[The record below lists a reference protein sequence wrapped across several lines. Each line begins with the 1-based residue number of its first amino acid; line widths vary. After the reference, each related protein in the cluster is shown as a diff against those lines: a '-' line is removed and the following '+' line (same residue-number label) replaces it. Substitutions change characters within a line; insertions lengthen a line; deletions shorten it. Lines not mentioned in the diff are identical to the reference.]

1 VKLTFKK
8 SEKLT
13 SRIIIDMIFA
23 KGSTLKK
30 FPILVKYLEVEFRD
44 QERLKVVMSVP
55 KRRIKKAV
63 DRNRIKRLMR
73 EAYRLNRAAFKE
85 MIIAEEKSL
94 ALFFIYNGKE
104 NPDFTAIEVKIKLI
118 LKELS
123 QVIGEKAK
131 KEV

>member
-1 VKLTFKK
+1 
-8 SEKLT
+8 
-13 SRIIIDMIFA
+13 MIFA
-23 KGSTLKK
+23 EGNTLKK
-30 FPILVKYLEVEFRD
+30 YPVLLKYLAVEFRD
-44 QERLKVVMSVP
+44 KEPLKVVMSVP

-73 EAYRLNRAAFKE
+73 EAYRQNRMAFKE

-104 NPDFTAIEVKIKLI
+104 NPDFTTIEEKIKLI

-123 QVIGEKAK
+123 RVISTET
-131 KEV
+131 KE